1 MSGMTDSPD
10 YVLLTL
16 PHHMTLTINGG
27 IRCKKSGVVND
38 SAASCYT
45 PMNASMK
52 RKSKLRCISS
62 SVSRTDLEFR
72 ISGYEKLSGTIYKM
86 AFVLIRSSLKSCSKA
101 KINSS
106 K

>member
-16 PHHMTLTINGG
+16 PHHVTLTINVG
-27 IRCKKSGVVND
+27 IRCNKSGVVDD

-45 PMNASMK
+45 PMNASMR

-62 SVSRTDLEFR
+62 SVSRTDFEFR
-72 ISGYEKLSGTIYKM
+72 ISGHEKLSGTIYGI
-86 AFVLIRSSLKSCSKA
+86 AFVFVRRSAKSCSKA
-101 KINSS
+101 KN
-106 K
+106 KFL